1 MALYFLASQP
11 RFACRG
17 IFDSILEDIDRIE
30 SAIVPMLSAV
40 SQQREE
46 SAGKSAKVTD
56 DDSKLAISL
65 NVANFK
71 PEELSV
77 DLDGRILKVQGK
89 QEIKEEN
96 GYSMRTFVRQWMLP
110 DDVDVEQLKS
120 SLTEDGHLAL
130 EAPKIT
136 KKSSTTRSIRIET
149 APAAVTNDDSK
160 LAISLNVANFEP
172 EELCVDLDGRILN
185 VQSKQEIEEENGYA

>member
-1 MALYFLASQP
+1 MALYFLPPQS
-11 RFACRG
+11 RFARRG
-17 IFDSILEDIDRIE
+17 LFDSIFEDIDRIE
-30 SAIVPMLSAV
+30 FAIVPMLTAV
-40 SQQREE
+40 SHQQGD
-46 SAGKSAKVTD
+46 SAGKLAKVTD

-96 GYSMRTFVRQWMLP
+96 GYSMRSFVRQWMLP
-110 DDVDVEQLKS
+110 DNVDVEQLKS

-136 KKSSTTRSIRIET
+136 KKSPTTRSIQIEKV
-149 APAAVTNDDSK
+149 PAAVKGN
-160 LAISLNVANFEP
+160 
-172 EELCVDLDGRILN
+172 
-185 VQSKQEIEEENGYA
+185 ENHQQ